1 MPQNNQ
7 GQAQLDPANDLQ
19 PQNGLDLP
27 NNSVQDNQNRSSSVG
42 GYSSPYVS
50 SGSEGS
56 SPTQPQPT
64 NNNQSN
70 QMQGQSDSN
79 INHNNAQEPSPSQD
93 GSGLEDLLK
102 NNTSNDAS
110 QQANQ
115 QSSQDNLDQTQTT
128 DQNNQEP
135 TKNEEKPGIFN
146 YENDTEAQQVPSV
159 NEISKNNKNESGSE
173 NKTDGQSPLDTE
185 RKVGSL
191 NPDKD
196 LTVKPADQ
204 SSQGMQNAASVP
216 NAVVPTQPNP
226 SVSNTDELDIKPLLD
241 LVIQK
246 GASDMHL
253 SVGYPIHLR
262 IDGDLEKVGNQLSN
276 EQVKALIFKTLNSNQ
291 RELLEVNKEV
301 DLSYAH
307 EDKGRF
313 RVNAYFEK
321 GNFAAAY
328 RLIPNRIRTLEELK
342 MPQVISD
349 FTELRQGLF
358 LVTGPT
364 GSGKST
370 TLAAMINQINNNS
383 PTHII
388 TIEDPI
394 EYVYPKGKALVD
406 QREIG
411 QDTHDWGIALKSI
424 LRQDPDIVLVGEM
437 RDYETIQAAITT
449 AETGH
454 LVFGTLHTS
463 SAAQSI
469 DRIIDVF
476 PPHQQSQIRS
486 QLSVTLKGILSQ
498 RLIPVQGGGRV
509 AVYEIMIVTSA
520 ISNLIREGKTYQ
532 IDNIISTSSDIGM
545 VTMEKSLAKI
555 VREGKI
561 SVELAQ
567 EYSIRP
573 EELLKIL
580 KSS

>member
-1 MPQNNQ
+1 M
-7 GQAQLDPANDLQ
+7 
-19 PQNGLDLP
+19 
-27 NNSVQDNQNRSSSVG
+27 
-42 GYSSPYVS
+42 
-50 SGSEGS
+50 
-56 SPTQPQPT
+56 
-64 NNNQSN
+64 
-70 QMQGQSDSN
+70 
-79 INHNNAQEPSPSQD
+79 
-93 GSGLEDLLK
+93 
-102 NNTSNDAS
+102 
-110 QQANQ
+110 
-115 QSSQDNLDQTQTT
+115 
-128 DQNNQEP
+128 
-135 TKNEEKPGIFN
+135 
-146 YENDTEAQQVPSV
+146 
-159 NEISKNNKNESGSE
+159 
-173 NKTDGQSPLDTE
+173 
-185 RKVGSL
+185 
-191 NPDKD
+191 
-196 LTVKPADQ
+196 
-204 SSQGMQNAASVP
+204 
-216 NAVVPTQPNP
+216 
-226 SVSNTDELDIKPLLD
+226 
-241 LVIQK
+241 
-246 GASDMHL
+246 
-253 SVGYPIHLR
+253 
-262 IDGDLEKVGNQLSN
+262 
-276 EQVKALIFKTLNSNQ
+276 
-291 RELLEVNKEV
+291 
-301 DLSYAH
+301 
-307 EDKGRF
+307 
-313 RVNAYFEK
+313 
-321 GNFAAAY
+321 
-328 RLIPNRIRTLEELK
+328 
-342 MPQVISD
+342 
-349 FTELRQGLF
+349 
-358 LVTGPT
+358 
-364 GSGKST
+364 
-370 TLAAMINQINNNS
+370 
-383 PTHII
+383 
-388 TIEDPI
+388 
-394 EYVYPKGKALVD
+394 VD